1 MGSITPLPVG
11 RGGESETSGTV
22 PSARRF
28 LGLTVDSWILV
39 AAVAAPVA
47 MAALLV
53 PWREQLDAADGA
65 LFLVVVIV
73 AIASTGRR
81 LAATVAAI
89 VSALAFDYFLTIPY
103 ESFRI
108 TNHQDLISEILLI
121 VVGLAVG
128 ELAARG
134 RHHRDAASM
143 SSQRVAQLHAVTEL
157 TATGQDPALVVVSAA
172 SALRELLTLREC
184 RFTREDAGGATARV
198 TPDGDVVIG
207 SETWSTEA
215 LGLPTRNVDLP
226 VRSSGWL
233 LGHFLLTP
241 TPGVRISSEQLRVAV
256 AIADQVGA
264 ALATEE
270 PRPTTGGPDAPG
282 PAPLPDTGSR

>member
-1 MGSITPLPVG
+1 VGKVGSITPLPVG
-11 RGGESETSGTV
+11 REGSPEPARQ
-22 PSARRF
+22 PSVRRF
-28 LGLTVDSWILV
+28 LGLTFDGWILV
-39 AAVAAPVA
+39 AAVAAPIA
-47 MAALLV
+47 MVGLLV
-53 PWREQLDAADGA
+53 PWRDQLDAADGA

-81 LAATVAAI
+81 LAAALAAV
-89 VSALAFDYFLTIPY
+89 VSALAFDYFLTVPY

-134 RHHRDAASM
+134 RRHRDAAST
-143 SSQRVAQLHAVTEL
+143 SSQHVAQLHAVTEL
-157 TATGQDPALVVVSAA
+157 TATGRDAALVVATA
-172 SALRELLTLREC
+172 TTELRELLNLRGS
-184 RFTREDAGGATARV
+184 RFTRGDPGAATARI
-198 TPDGDVVIG
+198 TPAGDVVVG

-215 LGLPTRNVDLP
+215 LGLPTRSVDLP

-233 LGHFLLTP
+233 LGHFILTP
-241 TPGVRISSEQLRVAV
+241 TPGTPVSSEALRVAV

-264 ALATEE
+264 ALAAEE
-270 PRPTTGGPDAPG
+270 QRPTSGGPETPG
-282 PAPLPDTGSR
+282 PAPLPDSG

>member
-1 MGSITPLPVG
+1 M
-11 RGGESETSGTV
+11 
-22 PSARRF
+22 RRF
-28 LGLTVDSWILV
+28 LGLSFDGWIVV
-39 AAVAAPVA
+39 AAIVGPIA
-47 MAALLV
+47 MALLLV
-53 PWREQLDAADGA
+53 PWRDRLDAADGA
-65 LFLVVVIV
+65 LFLVLVIV

-81 LAATVAAI
+81 LAAVLAAV

-108 TNHQDLISEILLI
+108 TNHQDLISEILLV

-134 RHHRDAASM
+134 RLHRVAAST
-143 SSQRVAQLHAVTEL
+143 SSQHVTQLHAITEL
-157 TATGQDPALVVVSAA
+157 TATGKDPALVVATAA
-172 SALRELLTLREC
+172 SELRDLLTLREC
-184 RFTREDAGGATARV
+184 RFTRGDVGSTTARI
-198 TPDGDVVIG
+198 TPDGTVVVG
-207 SETWSTEA
+207 SETWSTEG
-215 LGLPTRNVDLP
+215 LGLPTKSVDLP

-241 TPGVRISSEQLRVAV
+241 TSGVAVSGEQLRVAV

-264 ALATEE
+264 ALSAEE
-270 PRPTTGGPDAPG
+270 SRPTSGGPDAPG

>member
-1 MGSITPLPVG
+1 M
-11 RGGESETSGTV
+11 
-22 PSARRF
+22 RRF
-28 LGLTVDSWILV
+28 LGLTFDSWIVV
-39 AAVAAPVA
+39 AAIAAPIA
-47 MAALLV
+47 MALLLI
-53 PWREQLDAADGA
+53 PWRDRLDAADGA

-81 LAATVAAI
+81 LAAVLAAV

-108 TNHQDLISEILLI
+108 TNHQDLISEILLV

-134 RHHRDAASM
+134 RHHRVAASTA
-143 SSQRVAQLHAVTEL
+143 SQHVAQLHAITEL
-157 TATGQDPALVVVSAA
+157 TATGKDPALVVATAA
-172 SALRELLTLREC
+172 SELRELLSLREC
-184 RFTREDAGGATARV
+184 RFTRGDAGNATARI
-198 TPDGDVVIG
+198 TPDGLVVVG
-207 SETWSTEA
+207 SETWSTEG
-215 LGLPTRNVDLP
+215 LGLPTKSVDLP

-241 TPGVRISSEQLRVAV
+241 TPGVLVSGEQLRVAV

-264 ALATEE
+264 TLSAEE
-270 PRPTTGGPDAPG
+270 LRPSTGGPDAPG
-282 PAPLPDTGSR
+282 PAPLPDTESRSAPVLQLGEAPR

>member
-1 MGSITPLPVG
+1 VSGS
-11 RGGESETSGTV
+11 SE
-22 PSARRF
+22 RRF
-28 LGLTVDSWILV
+28 LGLAFDGWILV
-39 AAVAAPVA
+39 AAVVAPVA

-53 PWREQLDAADGA
+53 PWRDQLDAADGA

-81 LAATVAAI
+81 LAATIAA
-89 VSALAFDYFLTIPY
+89 VTAALAFDYFLTIPY

-128 ELAARG
+128 QLAVRG
-134 RHHRDAASM
+134 RQHREAASR
-143 SSQRVAQLHAVTEL
+143 SSQHVAQLHAVTEL
-157 TATGQDPALVVVSAA
+157 TATGQDPAFVVASAA
-172 SALRELLTLREC
+172 RELRDLLTLRES
-184 RFTREDAGGATARV
+184 RFTREDSGSAAARV

-207 SETWSTEA
+207 NETWSTDA
-215 LGLPTRNVDLP
+215 LGLPTRGVDLP
-226 VRSSGWL
+226 VRSGGWL

-241 TPGVRISSEQLRVAV
+241 TPGVPVSAEKLRVAV

-264 ALATEE
+264 ALAAEE
-270 PRPTTGGPDAPG
+270 PRPTTGPDAPG
-282 PAPLPDTGSR
+282 PAPLPDSGSR

>member
-1 MGSITPLPVG
+1 VRTDPPG
-11 RGGESETSGTV
+11 RTDSRG
-22 PSARRF
+22 RRF
-28 LGLTVDSWILV
+28 LGLAFDGWILV
-39 AAVAAPVA
+39 AAVAAPIA

-53 PWREQLDAADGA
+53 PWRDQLDAADGA

-81 LAATVAAI
+81 LAAAVAAV
-89 VSALAFDYFLTIPY
+89 VSALAFDFFLTVPY

-134 RHHRDAASM
+134 RRHRDAAWV
-143 SSQRVAQLHAVTEL
+143 SSQHVAQLHAVTEL
-157 TATGQDPALVVVSAA
+157 TASGKDAALVVATAA
-172 SALRELLTLREC
+172 GELRELLSLREC
-184 RFTREDAGGATARV
+184 RFTRGDAGGAAARI
-198 TPDGDVVIG
+198 TPSGRVVVG

-215 LGLPTRNVDLP
+215 LGLPTKSVDLP

-241 TPGVRISSEQLRVAV
+241 SPGVPVSDEALRVAV

-264 ALATEE
+264 ALAAEE
-270 PRPTTGGPDAPG
+270 PRPSSGGPESPD
-282 PAPLPDTGSR
+282 PAPLPDTGAH